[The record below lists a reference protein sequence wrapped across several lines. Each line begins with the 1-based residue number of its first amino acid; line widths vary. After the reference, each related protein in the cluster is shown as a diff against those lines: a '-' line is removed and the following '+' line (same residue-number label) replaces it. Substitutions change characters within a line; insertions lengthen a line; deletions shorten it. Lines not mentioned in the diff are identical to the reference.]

1 MGAGS
6 LSSSPYPL
14 CPRVVVIEVV
24 LLLYVGDSMSRK
36 FMIVQSTVEGFRNS
50 LPLKVE
56 CPLLTGKNKPVFFFL
71 VVQEL
76 QRFLKVGEKNLTQS
90 KKTVFREVWQ
100 QSDKRHCFRV
110 LGLGCSC
117 FSGLFKSRM
126 AFFYFL
132 EK

>member
-56 CPLLTGKNKPVFFFL
+56 CPLLTGKNKPVFFFFGSA
-71 VVQEL
+71 
-76 QRFLKVGEKNLTQS
+76 RTS
-90 KKTVFREVWQ
+90 EV
-100 QSDKRHCFRV
+100 
-110 LGLGCSC
+110 
-117 FSGLFKSRM
+117 FKSRG
-126 AFFYFL
+126 
-132 EK
+132 KKSHTV